1 MGNIMK
7 ILVSI
12 LAIIGLACVVKHF
25 MHCEEGCCLCSLF
38 NMKKDEKSA
47 SEKQEGSRYGSNP
60 VKY

>member
-1 MGNIMK
+1 MGNIME

-12 LAIIGLACVVKHF
+12 LALIGLACIVKHF

-38 NMKKDEKSA
+38 KMKKDEKTA
-47 SEKQEGSRYGSNP
+47 GSRYGSDP